1 MRRHLIALPA
11 GLIMLLWLSGGC
23 GLAEVWAAEKTGGPN
38 SPPAVAATAGGPG
51 EKPAPAAA
59 APPAAADYRYRS
71 AGKSDPFRPFLET
84 DPAVIKKREEDA
96 LKKAVRLKAA
106 KAVPISPL
114 QQMDIGHFRLVGI
127 IGSDQSRSAVVIDAA
142 TKKFYPLSVGTLI
155 GLNDGRVTAI
165 EPDRVI
171 ITERVETKGKKAQTR
186 RVTMGLYKEE
196 ERRP

>member
-1 MRRHLIALPA
+1 
-11 GLIMLLWLSGGC
+11 MLLWLSGGC
-23 GLAEVWAAEKTGGPN
+23 GLAEVWAA
-38 SPPAVAATAGGPG
+38 AAGGPG

-96 LKKAVRLKAA
+96 LKKAVSRKAA

-127 IGSDQSRSAVVIDAA
+127 IGSDQSRSAVVIDGA

>member
-23 GLAEVWAAEKTGGPN
+23 GLAEVWAA
-38 SPPAVAATAGGPG
+38 AAGGPG

-96 LKKAVRLKAA
+96 LKKAVSRKAA

-127 IGSDQSRSAVVIDAA
+127 IGSDQSRSAVVIDGA